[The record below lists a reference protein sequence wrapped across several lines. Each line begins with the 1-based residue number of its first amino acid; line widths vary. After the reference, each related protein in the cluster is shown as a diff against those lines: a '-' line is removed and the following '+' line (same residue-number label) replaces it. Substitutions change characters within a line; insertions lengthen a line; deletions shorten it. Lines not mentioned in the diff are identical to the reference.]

1 MKKVFPFLILLVIT
15 AFSCSKKTLNTS
27 TSQIPDAPLTNT
39 RWKLIKLPGMEMP
52 LLQKDA
58 FIQFTTENNRA
69 FGSGGCNNLMGSYT
83 VSEKKLKLAQMAST
97 MMACTQ
103 EIMQVESA
111 FSIALTETDSY
122 SISGD
127 SLKLK
132 KGDKV
137 LAELAAL
144 YLK

>member
-1 MKKVFPFLILLVIT
+1 MKKVFPILILLVIT
-15 AFSCSKKTLNTS
+15 AFSCSKKTMNTS
-27 TSQIPDAPLTNT
+27 TGQIPDAPLTNT

-83 VSEKKLKLAQMAST
+83 VSEKKLKLGQMAST
-97 MMACTQ
+97 MMACT
-103 EIMQVESA
+103 EDIMKVEDA
-111 FSIALTETDSY
+111 FSKALTETDSY

-132 KGDKV
+132 KGDTV

-144 YLK
+144 YLR